1 MEATTV
7 ITVSDRSAAGLRA
20 DLSGPALA
28 SSLSAAG
35 YAVSVVIVPDG
46 VDCVTQALRAAIAG
60 GSRLV
65 VTTGGTGIG
74 PRDRTP
80 EATAAVIDRELPG
93 VAELLRA
100 EGRAHSAHAALSR
113 GIAGVV
119 DPSGD
124 SRGTLIVNLPGSP
137 AAAREGVD
145 IVIGLAGHVLDQLAG
160 GDH

>member
-7 ITVSDRSAAGLRA
+7 ITVSDRSAAGVRA
-20 DLSGPALA
+20 DLSGPAMA
-28 SSLSAAG
+28 AALSAAG
-35 YAVSVVIVPDG
+35 YAVSLVIVPDG
-46 VDCVTQALRAAIAG
+46 VDSVTQALRAAIG
-60 GSRLV
+60 SGSRLV
-65 VTTGGTGIG
+65 VTTGGTGAG

-80 EATAAVIDRELPG
+80 EATAGVIDRELPG

-137 AAAREGVD
+137 AAALEGVE

>member
-1 MEATTV
+1 METTRV

-20 DLSGPALA
+20 DLSGPVLA
-28 SSLSAAG
+28 SSLSEAG

-46 VDCVTQALRAAIAG
+46 VDAVTQALRAAIAD

-80 EATAAVIDRELPG
+80 EATAAVVDRELPG

-100 EGRAHSAHAALSR
+100 VGRAHSPHAALSR

-137 AAAREGVD
+137 AAALEGVD